1 MAQALR
7 AIRAGAARPNLARL
21 VAYVVFGGPIAAGLA
36 LTLAPAFG
44 FLPAL
49 GGDAFSLAPWRAL
62 LAEAGLAGSLRLTI
76 AVGFAATAL
85 SLALAFGLLA
95 TLGARA
101 RGRGFE
107 YALAPLLAAPHVAI
121 AIGLAFLIAPSGWL
135 MRLLSPWATGL
146 TSPPDFAS
154 VNDAYGLALTLGL
167 VLKETPFLVIV
178 ALGALNQIPA
188 AAQMRVARSLGYRPA
203 AAWLK
208 IVAPQVYA
216 QIRLPVYAALAYAL
230 SVVDMALVLAPSHPA
245 PLSVVGLRLLMAP
258 DLNLVFPGAAAAT
271 LQLLI
276 VAAAIGV
283 WRLGEIGVAR
293 FGLARAAKGERG
305 AATQIAAATFCGAAL
320 AALALAFGAIL
331 ALALWSFAWRW
342 PFPDALPESW
352 TLEVW
357 RRNGAELMRPLG
369 DTLALAAVSSAL
381 ALALALAWLESDDRA
396 GRAPRTSAI
405 YIPLLLPQLAFL
417 FGAQTFFAR
426 MQIDGTFAA
435 VAWAHALF
443 VFPYV
448 MLALSD
454 PWRAL
459 DPRYARAAA
468 ALGATPG
475 RTFLFVKLPI
485 LFRPI
490 AIAFAIG
497 VSVSVAQYLATL
509 FAGGGRVPTLTTEAL
524 ALASGGDRRV
534 AAIAGFLQALLP
546 MAVYLAA
553 LMAPRL
559 VYANRRQMLSP

>member
-7 AIRAGAARPNLARL
+7 AIAAASARPNLAR
-21 VAYVVFGGPIAAGLA
+21 VAAYVVFGGPIAAGLA

-44 FLPAL
+44 YLPAL

-76 AVGFAATAL
+76 TVGFASTAL
-85 SLALAFGLLA
+85 ALALAFGLMA
-95 TLGARA
+95 TLGERV
-101 RGRGFE
+101 RSRGFE

-135 MRLLSPWATGL
+135 VRLVSPWATGL
-146 TSPPDFAS
+146 TSPPDIAT
-154 VNDAYGLALTLGL
+154 VNDAYGLALTLGR
-167 VLKETPFLVIV
+167 VLKETPFLLIV
-178 ALGALNQIPA
+178 ALGALNQIPV

-208 IVAPQVYA
+208 IVAPQLYA

-230 SVVDMALVLAPSHPA
+230 SVVDTALVLAPSHPA
-245 PLSVVGLRLLMAP
+245 PLSVVGLRLFMAP

-271 LQLLI
+271 LQLAI
-276 VAAAIGV
+276 VVAALGI

-293 FGLARAAKGERG
+293 LGRARVATGERG
-305 AATQIAAATFCGAAL
+305 ASTQIAAVILGGAAL
-320 AALALAFGAIL
+320 AALALAFAAIA

-352 TLEVW
+352 SLEVW
-357 RRNGAELMRPLG
+357 RRNGAELLRPLG

-381 ALALALAWLESDDRA
+381 ALALALCWLEGDDRA
-396 GRAPRTSAI
+396 GRAPRSAAI
-405 YIPLLLPQLAFL
+405 YVPLLLPQLAFL
-417 FGAQTFFAR
+417 FGAQTFFAALR
-426 MQIDGTFAA
+426 LDGSFAA

-459 DPRYARAAA
+459 DPRYARAAG
-468 ALGATPG
+468 ALGASPG

-546 MAVYLAA
+546 MVVYLAA

-559 VYANRRQMLSP
+559 VYAGRRRTLSP